1 MGSNIYMIRRIIKI
15 VQAVFNNEAVAA
27 YKIRGTIGGSAVC
40 TLSLRH
46 QISGKGKYFQGKH
59 K

>member
-1 MGSNIYMIRRIIKI
+1 MCASVYMIRRFIKI
-15 VQAVFNNEAVAA
+15 VQAVFKNEAVAA

-46 QISGKGKYFQGKH
+46 QISGKGKYF
-59 K
+59 